1 MTSPVKL
8 TRRHVDF
15 AASLASL
22 DTPTRCS
29 PKTAEALISHGY
41 VYATAKQLYRLTA
54 RGKQWVKGQSVDTS
68 SKPKRASPFSNLKR
82 KGKNHD

>member
-15 AASLASL
+15 AASLAAL

-29 PKTAEALISHGY
+29 PKTAEALVAHGRI
-41 VYATAKQLYRLTA
+41 YAAAKQLYRLTA
-54 RGKQWVKGQSVDTS
+54 RG
-68 SKPKRASPFSNLKR
+68 N
-82 KGKNHD
+82 